1 MPCLIVLLAA
11 FFPRLAI
18 VLIWLFSDWLDSA
31 YDTAIWPILGFIFM
45 PFTTLAY
52 ALAIN
57 AHGSVQGLYLVIV
70 VIAVLLDL
78 SSVGGGYRVR
88 RRR

>member
-1 MPCLIVLLAA
+1 MPCLIVIIAA

-18 VLIWLFSDWLDSA
+18 VLIWLFSNWLEAA
-31 YDTAIWPILGFIFM
+31 YQTAIWPILGFIFM

-57 AHGSVQGLYLVIV
+57 AIGSVQGLYLVIV

-78 SSVGGGYRVR
+78 GSFGGGYRVR
-88 RRR
+88 RR